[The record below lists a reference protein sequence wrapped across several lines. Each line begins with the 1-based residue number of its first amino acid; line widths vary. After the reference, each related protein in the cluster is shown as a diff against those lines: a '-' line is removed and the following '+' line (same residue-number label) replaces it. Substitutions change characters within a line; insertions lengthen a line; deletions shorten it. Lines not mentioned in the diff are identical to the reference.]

1 MRNRIQVLGTTGK
14 ASMIPNDPHGRFSGS
29 YGKNSA
35 HSLLILFSF
44 SLANLKSSN
53 LSSGFSKLARNYSTM
68 PFTVKV
74 KRPHRIGLLGV
85 LRAGKILTKIIF
97 ILGHLSI
104 VVQIEIQALNFGLS
118 LNSVILL
125 LVNFTT
131 FGAFSLVIF

>member
-1 MRNRIQVLGTTGK
+1 M
-14 ASMIPNDPHGRFSGS
+14 
-29 YGKNSA
+29 
-35 HSLLILFSF
+35 
-44 SLANLKSSN
+44 
-53 LSSGFSKLARNYSTM
+53 
-68 PFTVKV
+68 